1 MENQYKQSISNKD
14 KRLLLTL
21 MFIPCLLIQRG
32 LDNDIWFLFNSGR
45 YVMNY
50 GIPYI
55 EPFTIHLNM
64 EFVMQQWLSSVIFW
78 ITYDNFGEIGLFI
91 MIMICYA
98 LIVFIMYKLVNLITD
113 NNFLISFTFTMIF
126 SIFIRFFMITRPMIF
141 SVLLILLEF
150 YSLESF
156 IAYKN
161 NKFLIILPVLSIIL
175 INLHAAM
182 WPILF
187 LMLLPYIIDSFNFKI
202 NFISGQGYEKK
213 VFFIVILVMIL
224 VGIINPYGIKS
235 MTYLLRSYGYPE
247 ISSTVMEMQPTNI
260 NEAMGM
266 IIFTF
271 ILIIIL
277 TYCFYRKGNTKIRY
291 FFLTL
296 GTGIMVLSS
305 YRSFP
310 FFIVCS
316 LFSVAYYL
324 KNVNLKVNN
333 TETSPKVL
341 RLRKMLIA
349 AIIVVTLG
357 ALFIN
362 NNKDDEDS
370 EFNDLNSAVD
380 YILENEDTS
389 NVVLYTGYN
398 DGGLT
403 EFRGLPSYIDPRA
416 EVFVKK
422 NNKKDDIMKEY
433 IDMQSGNLYYKSVLD
448 KYNFTHLLVSDKDIL
463 STYLPY
469 DNDYDIIFSNESYK
483 IFKKNH

>member
-1 MENQYKQSISNKD
+1 
-14 KRLLLTL
+14 
-21 MFIPCLLIQRG
+21 
-32 LDNDIWFLFNSGR
+32 
-45 YVMNY
+45 
-50 GIPYI
+50 
-55 EPFTIHLNM
+55 
-64 EFVMQQWLSSVIFW
+64 
-78 ITYDNFGEIGLFI
+78 
-91 MIMICYA
+91 
-98 LIVFIMYKLVNLITD
+98 
-113 NNFLISFTFTMIF
+113 
-126 SIFIRFFMITRPMIF
+126 
-141 SVLLILLEF
+141 
-150 YSLESF
+150 
-156 IAYKN
+156 
-161 NKFLIILPVLSIIL
+161 
-175 INLHAAM
+175 M

-187 LMLLPYIIDSFNFKI
+187 VMLLPYIIDSFNFKI

-213 VFFIVILVMIL
+213 VLFIVILVMIL

-277 TYCFYRKGNTKIRY
+277 TYCFYRKGSTKIRY
-291 FFLTL
+291 LFLTL

-357 ALFIN
+357 ALFIT

>member
-1 MENQYKQSISNKD
+1 M
-14 KRLLLTL
+14 
-21 MFIPCLLIQRG
+21 
-32 LDNDIWFLFNSGR
+32 
-45 YVMNY
+45 
-50 GIPYI
+50 
-55 EPFTIHLNM
+55 
-64 EFVMQQWLSSVIFW
+64 
-78 ITYDNFGEIGLFI
+78 
-91 MIMICYA
+91 
-98 LIVFIMYKLVNLITD
+98 
-113 NNFLISFTFTMIF
+113 
-126 SIFIRFFMITRPMIF
+126 
-141 SVLLILLEF
+141 LEL

-156 IAYKN
+156 IAYRN
-161 NKFLIILPVLSIIL
+161 NKYLIVLPVLSIIL

-187 LMLLPYIIDSFNFKI
+187 VMLLPYIIDSFNFKI
-202 NFISGQGYEKK
+202 KFISGQGYEKK

-224 VGIINPYGIKS
+224 VGIINPYEIKS
-235 MTYLLRSYGYPE
+235 MTYLLKSYGYPE

-277 TYCFYRKGNTKIRY
+277 TYCFYRKGNTRIRY
-291 FFLTL
+291 FLLTL

-341 RLRKMLIA
+341 RLRKILIA
-349 AIIVVTLG
+349 AIIIVTLG

-370 EFNDLNSAVD
+370 AFNDLNSAVD

-448 KYNFTHLLVSDKDIL
+448 KYNFTHLLVPDKDIL

-483 IFKKNH
+483 VFKKID